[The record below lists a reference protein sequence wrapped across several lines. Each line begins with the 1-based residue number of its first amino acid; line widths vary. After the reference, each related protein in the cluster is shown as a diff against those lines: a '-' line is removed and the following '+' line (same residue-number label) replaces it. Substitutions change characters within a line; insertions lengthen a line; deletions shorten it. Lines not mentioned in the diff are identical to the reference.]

1 MEINMVNMFYG
12 DGDHQKNMGYTD
24 SQLCAFRSYRFASI
38 CDNEIMSFMHTVEVE
53 RSIPHKF

>member
-1 MEINMVNMFYG
+1 MVNMFYG

-24 SQLCAFRSYRFASI
+24 SQLCACRSYRFTSI